1 MSESLRK
8 EVIEYT
14 LTRLDEIDAK
24 YETTSEKSS
33 QWRKA
38 ANKIH
43 KDLLSEG
50 KDKKPVI
57 TANTYHSY
65 LTAIRN
71 AIKET
76 GRKHP
81 ALTSP
86 MNRKGYLAHAIKR
99 LPDYENELKALAK
112 MPAATVGQG
121 KHQLKEQMHQ
131 ELKGAQLDTAID
143 LVDGLLVD
151 HPLVTMLTKSKARK
165 EQRAK
170 TETESLTSKSQHM
183 KEYNF
188 PAVLGLA
195 ESCLEDESY
204 TALAWGLA
212 LLTGR
217 RSAEILYHAKF
228 TKVDSQTVTFSGQLK
243 KRQGTQ
249 AEAFNIPVLADAD
262 KIIKA
267 LKRLRNMEE
276 VARFKNGT
284 VRLDGEDVPAD
295 KLAKRD
301 LNRAINQSTNGVL
314 NDRAKNLMKDKAEVF
329 KNTRGI
335 YARYCSDQI
344 RPTSKHWEGYNEDEF
359 LKAILGH
366 ESTDEV
372 KHYRQVSLAFEDNGD
387 WLKVKEEKEDTGGDD
402 NDQEPEQAKKNWR
415 ATKGLKDMREALDAL
430 DGKPVELAV
439 GKNTR
444 KVKASTI
451 IDFHDSQLRFWC
463 AENPTLKITQSAVE
477 KNKGNTLES
486 GTGTVNVRVNRM
498 TFKAWVQAV
507 GADAVAAYNEGKE

>member
-1 MSESLRK
+1 MTDSLRK
-8 EVIEYT
+8 AVIEYA
-14 LTRLDEIDAK
+14 LNRLNEIDKK
-24 YETTSEKSS
+24 YETTSDKSS

-43 KDLLSEG
+43 KDLLGE
-50 KDKKPVI
+50 DKQGRSVI
-57 TANTYHSY
+57 AANTYHNY

-86 MNRKGYLAHAIKR
+86 INKKGYLVHAIKQ
-99 LPDYENELKALAK
+99 LPNYENELRGLAK
-112 MPAATVGQG
+112 MPAETIGNG
-121 KHQLKEQMHQ
+121 KHLLKEQMHQ
-131 ELKGAQLDTAID
+131 ELKGAELDQAID

-170 TETESLTSKSQHM
+170 TETDSLTKKSQNM
-183 KEYNF
+183 KQYNF

-195 ESCLEDESY
+195 ERCLDDESY

-228 TKVDSQTVTFSGQLK
+228 SQVDSQTVSFSGQLK

-249 AEAFNIPVLADAD
+249 TEAFDIPVLADAD

-267 LKRLRNMEE
+267 LKRLRAMPE
-276 VARFKNGT
+276 VERFRNGT
-284 VRLDGEDVPAD
+284 VRLDGEDKEAR

-314 NDRAKNLMKDKAEVF
+314 NDRAKNLMKDQSEVF

-344 RPTSKHWEGYNEDEF
+344 RPTSERWKGYNEDEF

-372 KHYRQVSLAFEDNGD
+372 KHYRQVSLAFDENGD
-387 WLKVKEEKEDTGGDD
+387 WLKVKEESLPVGDD
-402 NDQEPEQAKKNWR
+402 KNKEQEQAKKNWR
-415 ATKGLKDMREALDAL
+415 ATKGLKEMREALEAL
-430 DGKPVELAV
+430 EGKPVEMTI
-439 GKNTR
+439 GKTTR
-444 KVKASTI
+444 KVKAGTLL
-451 IDFHDSQLRFWC
+451 DFHDSQLRFWC
-463 AENPTLKITQSAVE
+463 AENPTLKITQSAIE
-477 KNKGNTLES
+477 KNKGNTKES
-486 GTGTVNVRVNRM
+486 GTGSVDVRVNRL
-498 TFKAWVQAV
+498 TFKAWALAV
-507 GADAVAAYNEGKE
+507 GQDAIEDYNAGKE